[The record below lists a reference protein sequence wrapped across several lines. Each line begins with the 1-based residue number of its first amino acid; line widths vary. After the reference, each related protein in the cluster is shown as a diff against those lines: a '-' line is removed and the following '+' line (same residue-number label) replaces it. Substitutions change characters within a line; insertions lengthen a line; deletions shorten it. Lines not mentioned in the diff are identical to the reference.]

1 MPKYYIEFRVLEYH
15 NYEVEASN
23 ADEAIDMVYDLDLE
37 PMSVDP
43 ACYEVDSIEEINPA
57 EQAQELLSEIKEEL
71 NELKEEMLSD
81 SDYYALRAENADW
94 LSGKANIGT
103 EK

>member
-1 MPKYYIEFRVLEYH
+1 MPKYYIEFRVVEYH

-37 PMSVDP
+37 PKFVEP
-43 ACYEVDSIEEINPA
+43 VCYEVDTIEEIDPV
-57 EQAQELLSEIKEEL
+57 EEAQELLAEIKEDL
-71 NELKEEMLSD
+71 GELKEEMLSD
-81 SDYYALRAENADW
+81 KEYYDLRGENADW
-94 LSGKANIGT
+94 LSGRANIGT